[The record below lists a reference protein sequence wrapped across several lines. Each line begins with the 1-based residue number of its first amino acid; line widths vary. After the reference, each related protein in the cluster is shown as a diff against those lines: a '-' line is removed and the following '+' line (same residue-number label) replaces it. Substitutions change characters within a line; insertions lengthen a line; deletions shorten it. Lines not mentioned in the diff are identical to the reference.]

1 MKFAYIMDT
10 FFTNLRDIFPQIL
23 HYSTNPPLFHKSSII
38 PQILHF
44 STNPPFFH
52 KSSIIPQILHYSTNP
67 PLFHKFS
74 IIPQILHYSTNPTLF
89 HKSSII
95 HTLFFTFAW
104 DAVCRSSK
112 TLSWNVAALH
122 ATCVSAR
129 RRPQN
134 GVTGV
139 YPSGDQ
145 QDGSRRVLNRD
156 CRGVWGEHCTSV
168 LHLPTLCADRC
179 AVWHCHAGGWVDP
192 TFCVAEPFRIRC
204 VHLFNL

>member
-1 MKFAYIMDT
+1 MWQAMKRKILLPSLILWNAFLIKIEFRIGYVRKSVRKKRLLFFSINYIIIMKFTHTSRVHLSKSSDY
-10 FFTNLRDIFPQIL
+10 FPQNLL
-23 HYSTNPPLFHKSSII
+23 HCQHNFC
-38 PQILHF
+38 
-44 STNPPFFH
+44 
-52 KSSIIPQILHYSTNP
+52 
-67 PLFHKFS
+67 
-74 IIPQILHYSTNPTLF
+74 
-89 HKSSII
+89 
-95 HTLFFTFAW
+95 TFAW

-156 CRGVWGEHCTSV
+156 CRGVWGEQCTSL
-168 LHLPTLCADRC
+168 LHLPPLCADRC
-179 AVWHCHAGGWVDP
+179 VVWHCHAGGWVDP